1 MADRIYD
8 ANPAVEAPCF
18 TLKADGA
25 IGFGKLVEV
34 GSAAG
39 DAKLTAGITARV
51 LGIAMPD
58 EVIYAKSGTAA
69 YADNDVVKVMART
82 AGKILYLYTTT
93 GVTMGGFVSAA
104 AAGIV
109 EPLTPGSGTSYQVF
123 GIALETIAATS
134 WGRILVV

>member
-8 ANPAVEAPCF
+8 ANPAVEAPTF
-18 TLKADGA
+18 TRKADGA

-34 GSAAG
+34 GTAAG
-39 DAKLTAGITARV
+39 DVKLTAAITAHV
-51 LGIAMPD
+51 LGVAMPD

-69 YADNDVVKVMART
+69 YADGDVVKVMAPFP
-82 AGKILYLYTTT
+82 GKILYLYSTT
-93 GVTMGGFVSAA
+93 GVAEGGYVSAA

-109 EPLTPGSGTSYQVF
+109 EPLTPAAGTSYQVF
-123 GIALETIAATS
+123 GIALDTIAATS